1 MFVSLNDLLGL
12 GQVAARRDPSGLE
25 ARAISQQAI
34 SINDR
39 SRSLPVAALPGLEGE
54 ARAALALLDTYQP
67 FEKFSWLLFSYD
79 SSQTVRANLQAAI
92 SNIRVKTGA
101 KEGAIHGQQK
111 DVNLLTETAKN
122 YPGAVGERAKELG
135 NAAGDA
141 LKCVKDPITC
151 WWEKTSKT
159 QKLAVGLGAGV
170 LTLGAVVYTTTIFS
184 GAITAVGNVAE
195 KLTKN
200 APKRRRKAR

>member
-12 GQVAARRDPSGLE
+12 GQVAARKVAENDTKRSL
-25 ARAISQQAI
+25 SKQAI

-39 SRSLPVAALPGLEGE
+39 SDSLPVAALPGLEGE
-54 ARAALALLDTYQP
+54 ARGVLALLDTYQAWDGS
-67 FEKFSWLLFSYD
+67 SWPLVGWD

-135 NAAGDA
+135 NAADDT

-159 QKLAVGLGAGV
+159 QKLAVGIGAGV

>member
-1 MFVSLNDLLGL
+1 MT
-12 GQVAARRDPSGLE
+12 
-25 ARAISQQAI
+25 
-34 SINDR
+34 R
-39 SRSLPVAALPGLEGE
+39 SRAS
-54 ARAALALLDTYQP
+54 ARAAGSRFERVVADWLAAHVD
-67 FEKFSWLLFSYD
+67 D
-79 SSQTVRANLQAAI
+79 RI
-92 SNIRVKTGA
+92 DRRVKTGA

-135 NAAGDA
+135 NAADDT

-159 QKLAVGLGAGV
+159 QKLAVGIGAGV

>member
-12 GQVAARRDPSGLE
+12 GQVAARKAAENDTKRSL
-25 ARAISQQAI
+25 SKQAI

-39 SRSLPVAALPGLEGE
+39 SDSLPVAALPGLEGE
-54 ARAALALLDTYQP
+54 ARGVLALLDTYQAWDGS
-67 FEKFSWLLFSYD
+67 SWPLVGWD

-122 YPGAVGERAKELG
+122 YPGAVGERADELG

-159 QKLAVGLGAGV
+159 QKLAVGLGAGM